1 MTETAASQEVTA
13 QDAQTAPPVPNEN
26 DANRTESVE
35 REAKMLGL
43 HDTADKRAFSIID
56 KIVEGPTEAEAQA
69 EATEPVNDEA
79 SVPDEVEE
87 PQTTEEAAS
96 ETVDDAEESEPTI
109 EAEENQAALP
119 DNFTV
124 EDLANAYEVEPTD
137 LVKKLQVKVGDELVS
152 LEDAVNG
159 NLRDKDY
166 TQKTMALAEER
177 KGFEDEQLTARNHL
191 AQQIDQAEQA
201 LLVAQNLFPNL
212 DMTKY
217 AHMLNEGSDAYDPAA
232 YLRIEQ
238 QNKQQQGHIAQ
249 IAEAVTAQRE
259 QATQQ
264 YTQQMS
270 EWRNN
275 QIEQLK
281 VLKPELQD
289 AETAQKTENS
299 WKNYLVDGAGF
310 TPDEVSQY
318 FEGPFNAKHMM
329 LVDKAM
335 RYDALEAGK
344 PKIVKKL
351 AAKPRV
357 VKGGTT
363 PNKATTVSQQ
373 LQKARKRLRTTGA
386 DDAALEII
394 GSKL

>member
-13 QDAQTAPPVPNEN
+13 QDAQTAPPVPEEN
-26 DANRTESVE
+26 NVDRTESVE

-43 HDTADKRAFSIID
+43 HEPADKRAFSIID
-56 KIVEGPTEAEAQA
+56 QIVEGPSEAEAQA
-69 EATEPVNDEA
+69 ETPEPVNDEP
-79 SVPDEVEE
+79 SVSDEVQE

-96 ETVDDAEESEPTI
+96 ETVDDAEESEPI
-109 EAEENQAALP
+109 VEAEESQAALP

-124 EDLANAYEVEPTD
+124 EDLASAYEVEPTD

-177 KGFEDEQLTARNHL
+177 KGFEEEQLAARNHL

-201 LLVAQNLFPNL
+201 LLVAQNLFPNV
-212 DMTKY
+212 DMSQY
-217 AHMLNEGSDAYDPAA
+217 AHMLQENSEAYDPAA

-238 QNKQQQGHIAQ
+238 QNKQIQAQ
-249 IAEAVTAQRE
+249 IAQVADAVTAQRQ
-259 QATQQ
+259 QADQQ
-264 YTQQMS
+264 YTQNLS
-270 EWRNN
+270 EWRND

-299 WKNYLVDGAGF
+299 WKNYLVEGAGF
-310 TPDEVSQY
+310 TPEEVANY
-318 FEGPFNAKHMM
+318 FSGPFNAKQMM

-344 PKIVKKL
+344 PKIAKKL

-373 LQKARKRLRTTGA
+373 LQKARKRLRASGA

>member
-13 QDAQTAPPVPNEN
+13 QDAQTAPPVPEEN
-26 DANRTESVE
+26 NVDRTESVE

-43 HDTADKRAFSIID
+43 HEPADKRAFSIID
-56 KIVEGPTEAEAQA
+56 QIVEGPSEAEAQA
-69 EATEPVNDEA
+69 ETPEPVSDEP
-79 SVPDEVEE
+79 SVSDEVQE

-96 ETVDDAEESEPTI
+96 ETVDDAEESEPI
-109 EAEENQAALP
+109 VEAEESQAALP

-124 EDLANAYEVEPTD
+124 EDLASAYEVEPTD

-177 KGFEDEQLTARNHL
+177 KGFEEEQLAARNHL

-201 LLVAQNLFPNL
+201 LLVAQNLFPNV
-212 DMTKY
+212 DMSQY
-217 AHMLNEGSDAYDPAA
+217 AHMLQENSEAYDPAA

-238 QNKQQQGHIAQ
+238 QNKQIQAQ
-249 IAEAVTAQRE
+249 IAQVADAVTAQRQ
-259 QATQQ
+259 QADQQ
-264 YTQQMS
+264 YTQNLS
-270 EWRNN
+270 EWRND

-299 WKNYLVDGAGF
+299 WKNYLVEGAGF
-310 TPDEVSQY
+310 TPEEVANY
-318 FEGPFNAKHMM
+318 FSGPFNAKQMM

-344 PKIVKKL
+344 PKIAKKL

-373 LQKARKRLRTTGA
+373 LQKARKRLRATGA

>member
-1 MTETAASQEVTA
+1 MTETAASPEVSA
-13 QDAQTAPPVPNEN
+13 QDAQTAPPVSEVNN
-26 DANRTESVE
+26 ADRTESVE

-43 HDTADKRAFSIID
+43 HEPADKRAFSIID
-56 KIVEGPTEAEAQA
+56 KIVEGPSEAEAQA
-69 EATEPVNDEA
+69 ETPQPVNDEP

-96 ETVDDAEESEPTI
+96 ETVDDAEESEPI
-109 EAEENQAALP
+109 VEAEENQSALP

-124 EDLANAYEVEPTD
+124 EDLASAYEVEPTD
-137 LVKKLQVKVGDELVS
+137 LIKKLQVKVGDELLS

-177 KGFEDEQLTARNHL
+177 KGFEDEQLAARNHL

-212 DMTKY
+212 DMSKY

-249 IAEAVTAQRE
+249 IAEAVAAQRE
-259 QATQQ
+259 QASQQ
-264 YTQQMS
+264 YTQQIS

-289 AETAQKTENS
+289 ADTAQKTENS

-310 TPDEVSQY
+310 TPEEVSQY

-329 LVDKAM
+329 LWKLAS
-335 RYDALEAGK
+335 RRLL
-344 PKIVKKL
+344 KKL

-394 GSKL
+394 GAKL

>member
-13 QDAQTAPPVPNEN
+13 QDAQTAPPVPEEN
-26 DANRTESVE
+26 NVDRTESVE

-43 HDTADKRAFSIID
+43 HEPADKRAFSIID
-56 KIVEGPTEAEAQA
+56 QIVEGPSEAEAQA
-69 EATEPVNDEA
+69 ETPEPVSDQP
-79 SVPDEVEE
+79 SVSDEVQE

-96 ETVDDAEESEPTI
+96 ETVDDAEESEPI
-109 EAEENQAALP
+109 VEAEESQAALP

-124 EDLANAYEVEPTD
+124 EDLASAYEVEPTD

-177 KGFEDEQLTARNHL
+177 KGFEEEQLAARNHL

-201 LLVAQNLFPNL
+201 LLVAQNLFPNV
-212 DMTKY
+212 DMSQY
-217 AHMLNEGSDAYDPAA
+217 AHMLQENSEAYDPAA

-238 QNKQQQGHIAQ
+238 QNKQIQAQ
-249 IAEAVTAQRE
+249 IAQVADAVTAQRQ
-259 QATQQ
+259 QADQQ
-264 YTQQMS
+264 YTQNLS
-270 EWRNN
+270 EWRND

-299 WKNYLVDGAGF
+299 WKNYLVEGAGF
-310 TPDEVSQY
+310 TPEEVANY
-318 FEGPFNAKHMM
+318 FSGPFNAKQMM

-344 PKIVKKL
+344 PKIAKKL

-373 LQKARKRLRTTGA
+373 LQKARKRLRATGA